1 MTSFY
6 FNYLSKDPILKHSS
20 ILRYWG
26 SVLQCANLWQGLE
39 AGTMKLTVGSNLHP
53 ELYMNAAIVDV
64 SPWEFW
70 EHPEYSHQSISQRE
84 IRKTSQ
90 RR

>member
-1 MTSFY
+1 
-6 FNYLSKDPILKHSS
+6 
-20 ILRYWG
+20 
-26 SVLQCANLWQGLE
+26 
-39 AGTMKLTVGSNLHP
+39 MKLTVGSNLHP